1 MNGDDSLR
9 NSCKVSIKL
18 RIYLLLSLLG
28 HFYLSVSVC
37 DYAHFDRL
45 RGTFRARTS
54 YFAVSVSLLTESIN
68 ISHQVNS
75 HVPASLYME

>member
-1 MNGDDSLR
+1 MNGDDSSR
-9 NSCKVSIKL
+9 NSCKVSTKL

-45 RGTFRARTS
+45 RGTFSARTS
-54 YFAVSVSLLTESIN
+54 YFAVSVSLLTENVN
-68 ISHQVNS
+68 IGHPVNC